1 MKIDETFNLKF
12 DRECYAMA
20 FAVHSHPDMATKEI
34 NGLHAIGVNLG
45 KKPKERWFTSPQSC
59 PFTASSGSN
68 DVFYK
73 PFLDKTF
80 GTINGAVLKIDQILS
95 IRPSMISYNE
105 CNTDKVQI
113 GNVQL

>member
-12 DRECYAMA
+12 DRECFAMA
-20 FAVHSHPDMATKEI
+20 FAVHSHPDYATKEI

-45 KKPKERWFTSPQSC
+45 KKPKERWFTSPKSC

-113 GNVQL
+113 GNVQF